1 MDTKPDLLKRANFLT
16 PSKTVE
22 ADALRRSME
31 DRVFD
36 KQNRM
41 HCLFFFG
48 APLNWGHSNKNAKY
62 KVVVMQIDLKIS
74 SETATAHANYY
85 ETHVLHLWKS
95 IPAN

>member
-1 MDTKPDLLKRANFLT
+1 MHLEGLWKIVSLT
-16 PSKTVE
+16 NKTECTV
-22 ADALRRSME
+22 
-31 DRVFD
+31 
-36 KQNRM
+36 
-41 HCLFFFG
+41 FFF
-48 APLNWGHSNKNAKY
+48 LCTFKLGHSNKNAKY

>member
-41 HCLFFFG
+41 HCLFFLCTFK
-48 APLNWGHSNKNAKY
+48 LGHSNKNAKY